1 MRTLLTTLL
10 LIAPFICKGQNEHII
25 ITPEQATQIKGN
37 YGIYSAIEPVPT
49 PDGRFI
55 VPERCLTDEDLTDA
69 RITLQ
74 IIKSNAV
81 TQNITELPE
90 IGQPVY
96 KDSLYKSD
104 EGLVKCV
111 QTHNM
116 TIYKP
121 SEVPA
126 LFSFF
131 RENSDDLLWI
141 PNEQV
146 KLGWKRMYNGMQYEC
161 IQSHMTLEAWT
172 PTATLGVLWKAIVTT
187 SEWVAGVSYKV
198 GDIVTYY
205 GSTYRCL
212 QAHTSISTW
221 YPSIVPSLWAKQ

>member
-1 MRTLLTTLL
+1 MRNIIILL
-10 LIAPFICKGQNEHII
+10 LIASPLIAQEHIVI
-25 ITPEQATQIKGN
+25 SEVQATQIRGN

-49 PDGRFI
+49 PDGMFI
-55 VPERCLTDEDLTDA
+55 VPERCLTDKDLTDA

-81 TQNITELPE
+81 TQNITGLPE
-90 IGQPVY
+90 VGQPVY

-146 KLGWKRMYNGMQYEC
+146 AVNAIRIYNSVKYKC
-161 IQSHMTLEAWT
+161 LQSHMTLSSWT
-172 PTATLGVLWKAIVTT
+172 PNNTPELWQEVISETCP
-187 SEWVAGVSYKV
+187 EWVQPTGGHDAYNIGDCITYKGTKYESVIKSNVWSPETYPAGWKK
-198 GDIVTYY
+198 
-205 GSTYRCL
+205 L
-212 QAHTSISTW
+212 
-221 YPSIVPSLWAKQ
+221 